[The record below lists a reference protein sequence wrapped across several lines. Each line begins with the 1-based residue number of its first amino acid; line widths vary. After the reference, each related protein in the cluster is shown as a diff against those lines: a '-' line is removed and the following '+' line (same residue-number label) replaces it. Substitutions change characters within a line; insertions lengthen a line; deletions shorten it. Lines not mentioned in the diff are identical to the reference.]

1 MQNFEI
7 PVKDNTSD
15 YELLI
20 SFQSAFTGNTE
31 KVTQS
36 TLRYVVFR
44 RPQKTWS

>member
-7 PVKDNTSD
+7 PVKGNTSD

-31 KVTQS
+31 KATQS

-44 RPQKTWS
+44 GPQKT